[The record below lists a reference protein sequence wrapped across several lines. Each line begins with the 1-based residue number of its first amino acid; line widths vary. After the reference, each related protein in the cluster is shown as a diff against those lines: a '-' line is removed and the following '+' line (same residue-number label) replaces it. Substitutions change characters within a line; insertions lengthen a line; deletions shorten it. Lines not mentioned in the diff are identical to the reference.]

1 MSEEKKV
8 QSAHLTYHEKRKFH
22 AERLEEMKIVA
33 EYMDDEK
40 LVEIAD
46 KIDKANSVFVVALGR
61 SRMNIM
67 GFATRLRQMR
77 IRAHLVGDIS
87 TPSIHKGDLLI
98 IGSSSGETASLV
110 TFAAWMRIRA
120 G

>member
-1 MSEEKKV
+1 MMSEGKKV
-8 QSAHLTYHEKRKFH
+8 QSAHLTYHERRKFH
-22 AERLEEMKIVA
+22 QERLEEMKIVA

-67 GFATRLRQMR
+67 AFAMRLRQMR
-77 IRAHLVGDIS
+77 IRAHVVGDIS

-110 TFAAWMRIRA
+110 TLSLIHI
-120 G
+120 